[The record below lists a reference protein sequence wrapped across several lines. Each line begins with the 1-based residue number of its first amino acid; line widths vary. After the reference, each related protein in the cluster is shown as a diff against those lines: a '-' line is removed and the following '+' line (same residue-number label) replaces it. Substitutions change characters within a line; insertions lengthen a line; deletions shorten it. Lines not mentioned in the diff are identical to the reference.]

1 MLSLVGDV
9 HAVVEEV
16 SLGEPAVVGH
26 SLGASVA
33 AVYAAAFGASSVVC
47 VDQSLRFGDSAVLV
61 QALADDLR
69 GERTMEA
76 VLTFDRSLGLE
87 PYAGIEDLER
97 RVLAFPRDVILGIW
111 DTLLRTPPGQLTE
124 IAESLLP
131 RITAPMLSLHGS
143 PPAGDYE
150 AWVTGLVPRAQVE
163 VWDGTGHMLH
173 LVVPGRLADRVRPLL
188 AQPPA
193 ASDGLGVVT
202 G

>member
-33 AVYAAAFGASSVVC
+33 AVYSAAFGARSVVC

-111 DTLLRTPPGQLTE
+111 DTMLTTPPQELTAL
-124 IAESLLP
+124 AEEFLP
-131 RITAPMLSLHGS
+131 RIVAPLLSLHGS
-143 PPAGDYE
+143 PPPADYE
-150 AWVTGLVPRAQVE
+150 AWLTGLVPSAQVE
-163 VWDGTGHMLH
+163 VWDGTGHLLH
-173 LVVPGRLADRVRPLL
+173 LIDPERFADRVRPLL
-188 AQPPA
+188 TRPP
-193 ASDGLGVVT
+193 DPT
-202 G
+202 GRTVGG